1 MRMFAETLKN
11 PSPLGPGLAT
21 WDLSQML
28 TRAFLPCT
36 CAQGLIWE
44 MPA

>member
-1 MRMFAETLKN
+1 M
-11 PSPLGPGLAT
+11 AT